1 MAVLNYKL
9 RKILC
14 LLQQLTHSNSIVGEE
29 LYLEAKD
36 LLSESLANRIFE
48 LTCNPAQFED
58 DDVFLDGVIQD
69 LKNEVF

>member
-1 MAVLNYKL
+1 MAFLNYKL
-9 RKILC
+9 KKILC
-14 LLQQLTHSNSIVGEE
+14 LLQHLTHSNSTDGEE

-58 DDVFLDGVIQD
+58 DDVFLDGIIQE

>member
-1 MAVLNYKL
+1 MAFLNYKL
-9 RKILC
+9 KKILC
-14 LLQQLTHSNSIVGEE
+14 LLQHLTHSNSTDGEK

-58 DDVFLDGVIQD
+58 DDVFLDGVIKD

>member
-1 MAVLNYKL
+1 MSVLNYKL

-14 LLQQLTHSNSIVGEE
+14 LLQHLTHVDSLDGVA

-48 LTCNPAQFED
+48 LTCNPAKFED
-58 DDVFLDGVIQD
+58 DDDFLDGIIQD